1 MITKCLRGVIM
12 AVNKVQTGLRM
23 EPELLYQI
31 TYVAKKNKRSLNAQ
45 LEYLAQCCVEKF
57 EAENGPI
64 PMDEEKIYSK

>member
-1 MITKCLRGVIM
+1 M

-45 LEYLAQCCVEKF
+45 LEYLAQCCVEQY
-57 EAENGPI
+57 EAENGLI

>member
-31 TYVAKKNKRSLNAQ
+31 TYVAKKNKRSLNA
-45 LEYLAQCCVEKF
+45 
-57 EAENGPI
+57 
-64 PMDEEKIYSK
+64 

>member
-1 MITKCLRGVIM
+1 M

-45 LEYLAQCCVEKF
+45 LEYLAQCCLERF